1 MKKFKGAFT
10 ALITPMDKDKVDYDT
25 FISHVKAQ
33 IKGKIDGLVPCGTTG
48 ESATLTHEEHK
59 KVIEVCI
66 ETANKKVPVIA
77 GTGSNSTAETITLT
91 QHAEKAG
98 ACAALV
104 ISPYYNKPS
113 QQGVYE
119 HYKKISESTSLPIIM
134 YNVPGRTCLDMS
146 PETVARLSELKNIIG
161 IKEATGDIDR
171 ASQILEYSKEN
182 FLLISGDDFITYPML
197 CLGGHG
203 VISVT
208 SNIMPAEVSKMC
220 EYVFNKNYGK
230 ARKLH
235 YMLQSL
241 HRSMFIETNPVPC
254 KTTLALMGQIKED
267 FRLPLVK
274 MSTANKTAL
283 KKVLKSYNL
292 I

>member
-98 ACAALV
+98 ASAALV

-134 YNVPGRTCLDMS
+134 YNVPGRTCLDMT

-220 EYVFNKNYGK
+220 EHVFNKNYGK